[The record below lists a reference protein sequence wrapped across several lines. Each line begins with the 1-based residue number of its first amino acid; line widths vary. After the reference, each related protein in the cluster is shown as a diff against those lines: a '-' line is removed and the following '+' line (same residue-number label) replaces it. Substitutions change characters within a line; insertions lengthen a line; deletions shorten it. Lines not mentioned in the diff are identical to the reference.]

1 MRILCV
7 DDDDD
12 TCFLLTILLG
22 RSGLEAV
29 CVPDATA
36 ALRLMAGE
44 QFGLYVIDGQLP
56 GVSGLTLCERI
67 RARDRQTPVVI
78 FSGHGYEA
86 DRAAG
91 LRAGAN
97 AYVVK
102 PSIEILIPTVKR
114 LLNETHGAA
123 RTT

>member
-12 TCFLLTILLG
+12 TCFLLTTLLG

-44 QFGLYVIDGQLP
+44 QFSLYVIDGQLP
-56 GVSGLTLCERI
+56 GVSGLTLCEQI
-67 RARDRQTPVVI
+67 RALDRRTPVVI
-78 FSGHGYEA
+78 FSGHAYES

-91 LRAGAN
+91 LHAGAN
-97 AYVVK
+97 AYIVK
-102 PSIEILIPTVKR
+102 PSVEKLIPTVKH
-114 LLNETHGAA
+114 LLNDKHGAA
-123 RTT
+123 RSM

>member
-12 TCFLLTILLG
+12 TCFLLTTLLG

-44 QFGLYVIDGQLP
+44 QFSLYVIDGQLP
-56 GVSGLTLCERI
+56 GVSGLTLCEQI
-67 RARDRQTPVVI
+67 RALDRQTPVVI
-78 FSGHGYEA
+78 FSGNGYDS

-97 AYVVK
+97 AYLVK
-102 PSIEILIPTVKR
+102 PSINELVPTVKC
-114 LLNETHGAA
+114 LLEKPS
-123 RTT
+123 

>member
-12 TCFLLTILLG
+12 TCFLLTTLLG

-29 CVPDATA
+29 CVPDSTA
-36 ALRLMAGE
+36 ALRLIAGE
-44 QFGLYVIDGQLP
+44 QFSLYVIDGQLP
-56 GVSGLTLCERI
+56 GVSGLTLCEQI
-67 RARDRQTPVVI
+67 RALDRQTPVII
-78 FSGHGYEA
+78 FSGHGHVS

-91 LRAGAN
+91 LHAGAN
-97 AYVVK
+97 AYIVK